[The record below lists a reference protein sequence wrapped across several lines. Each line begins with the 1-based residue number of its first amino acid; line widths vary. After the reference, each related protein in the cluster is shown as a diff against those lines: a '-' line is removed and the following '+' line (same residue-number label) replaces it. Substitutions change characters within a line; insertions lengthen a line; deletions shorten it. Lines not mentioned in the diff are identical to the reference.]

1 MCCRIRFKW
10 ISLINLALL
19 GLLGPGSETFGND
32 WKTIF
37 QKKTDHA
44 YFWSGIRF
52 SDKIFGGTHNGFQI
66 WSHPPSPKAPD
77 FVLPSGETAYSFCE
91 FKGKLYCTN
100 ETRQVWRLDGNN
112 WTKIL
117 EGNIKY
123 QKDEIVL
130 SHYFGL
136 ISFREHLYLNA
147 YNWNKPYAS
156 EQTIYLFE
164 LQDDGSW
171 KPIYKTN
178 RSESTNFV
186 YQGELYSAGKDRAE
200 AGEENYD
207 YNAPAVITK
216 LTSNGTFLD
225 HPEIIK
231 LDHDSF
237 CTFGYEDPTS
247 GRLILGFGALKGYNF
262 DSGIYAE
269 LYLSDGANLEKKLFD
284 KNLYRFTGA
293 VNIEGKLYVLG
304 DRGYEANAGVSKLFE
319 SSDSGLYWRWPVQ
332 EFDDMPCATALVN
345 YDGTL
350 VIFGG
355 KSFDRESPGKNAS
368 IKIVAQRTL
377 LSPAKTFPRL
387 NNP

>member
-1 MCCRIRFKW
+1 LYYKIRVKW
-10 ISLINLALL
+10 ISIITLVLF
-19 GLLGPGSETFGND
+19 GFLGPDSKAFGYD

-37 QKKTDHA
+37 QKNTDFA

-52 SDKIFGGTHNGFQI
+52 GDKIFGGTHNGFQI
-66 WSHPPSPKAPD
+66 WSHPPLPKAPD
-77 FVLPSGETAYSFCE
+77 FVLPSGETVYSFCE

-100 ETRQVWRLDGNN
+100 ETRQVWRLDGNK
-112 WTKIL
+112 WTEIL

-123 QKDEIVL
+123 QGDEIVL

-147 YNWNKPYAS
+147 YDWHKPYAS
-156 EQTIYLFE
+156 AQTIYLFE
-164 LQDDGSW
+164 LQNDGSW
-171 KPIYKTN
+171 KPVYKTN

-186 YQGELYSAGKDRAE
+186 YKGELYSAGKDSAD
-200 AGEENYD
+200 AGEENYE

-216 LTSNGTFLD
+216 LTSNGTFLEK
-225 HPEIIK
+225 PEVIK

-247 GRLILGFGALKGYNF
+247 GNLILGFGALKTYNF
-262 DSGIYAE
+262 DSGTYAE
-269 LYLSDGANLEKKLFD
+269 LYLYDGANLKKRLFD
-284 KNLYRFTGA
+284 KNLYRFTSA

-304 DRGYEANAGVSKLFE
+304 DRGYEAYAGASKLFE
-319 SSDSGLYWRWPVQ
+319 SSDSGQYFKWSVQ
-332 EFDDMPCATALVN
+332 VFDDMPCATTLVN

-355 KSFDRESPGKNAS
+355 KSFDQNPPGKNAY
-368 IKIVAQRTL
+368 IKIIAQRA
-377 LSPAKTFPRL
+377 LSPTRKTFPYFK
-387 NNP
+387 NP